1 MKLFA
6 EEKRT
11 ELLKIKIKPKVLKK
25 ALDLWFLLYPH
36 SEEPN
41 FDDLFQEMIIEAC
54 KAKNLITIDDL
65 PEHLREEAMRIL
77 ANEQNNT
84 IHMPQVV
91 TNYDNGGKVEDSVT
105 NLLR

>member
-1 MKLFA
+1 
-6 EEKRT
+6 
-11 ELLKIKIKPKVLKK
+11 
-25 ALDLWFLLYPH
+25 
-36 SEEPN
+36 
-41 FDDLFQEMIIEAC
+41 
-54 KAKNLITIDDL
+54 
-65 PEHLREEAMRIL
+65 MRIL